1 MTTPFDATR
10 ALRRLVDRADISD
23 LLARYAFGLD
33 TRQWDAWGDL
43 FTDDVVGEYP
53 AVTYIGRAAL
63 VDGISR
69 VGRYAATHHMIT
81 NHQIAFDGDA
91 GGDDD
96 TARAIA
102 YLHATHVLDA
112 LRSDAH
118 YDMGGWYLLD
128 LVRTDHGWRVAHL
141 RLVKSWSSGEE
152 HRSRLR
158 ASEDPPFGA
167 DDMTVAWAH
176 LHPLRSK

>member
-33 TRQWDAWGDL
+33 TRQWDAWGEL
-43 FTDDVVGEYP
+43 FTDDVIGEYP
-53 AVTYIGRAAL
+53 AVTYTGRAAL
-63 VDGISR
+63 VAGISR
-69 VGRYAATHHMIT
+69 VGRWAATHHMIT
-81 NHQIAFDGDA
+81 NHQIAFDGD
-91 GGDDD
+91 GD
-96 TARAIA
+96 TARAIG
-102 YLHATHVLDA
+102 YLHATHVSDA

-128 LVRTDHGWRVAHL
+128 LVRGDNGWRVTHL

-158 ASEDPPFGA
+158 ASEDPTFGT
-167 DDMTVAWAH
+167 DDMTAAWAH
-176 LHPLRSK
+176 LHPLGST